1 MKQLVIFTTGGTIDK
16 VYFDAASEFQVGH
29 PVIGDLLKRI
39 NVEFEV
45 FVHQLMRIDSLDMT
59 DADRKAICEAVEN
72 SGAEHIL
79 ITHGTDGMVETATWL
94 EDIRDKKIILTGA
107 LQPAAFAENDA
118 VFNIGC
124 AVGAIQAI
132 SAGVYIAMNGQIFRA
147 DEVVKNRVE
156 NKFESIPI
164 Y

>member
-59 DADRKAICEAVEN
+59 DVDRKAIC
-72 SGAEHIL
+72 
-79 ITHGTDGMVETATWL
+79 
-94 EDIRDKKIILTGA
+94 
-107 LQPAAFAENDA
+107 
-118 VFNIGC
+118 
-124 AVGAIQAI
+124 
-132 SAGVYIAMNGQIFRA
+132 
-147 DEVVKNRVE
+147 
-156 NKFESIPI
+156 
-164 Y
+164 